1 MKLKGGGDKERTIK
15 VCVVSYSAYAYESAI
30 FCTIEITPVLD
41 TSVLLS
47 SIPAARL
54 ELALPIHSL
63 CCASR
68 SAFLSL
74 KKSYFE
80 EELRPLLP

>member
-1 MKLKGGGDKERTIK
+1 MKQKGGGDKERT
-15 VCVVSYSAYAYESAI
+15 VSVYVVSYSAYAYESAI
-30 FCTIEITPVLD
+30 FCIIELILVLN

-68 SAFLSL
+68 SAFLSS